1 MTFPERAREIR
12 FYVRQ
17 SDIDEGGGTLILLR
31 LIIMEKFE
39 IIFLQWKQ
47 IKFERYI
54 PYIYLQQRNA
64 HQSNAFPSSK

>member
-47 IKFERYI
+47 IKF
-54 PYIYLQQRNA
+54 
-64 HQSNAFPSSK
+64 